1 MFFLRFHYTILK
13 LLLFLFGSHHFN
25 TYRAFKKIAPAV
37 DKSMLGNTF
46 LKKINSIPQRIHKMK
61 GGYNMA
67 VADKFSG
74 LDMKNLIGGPLSAAD
89 ASVQLAQS
97 TADFINSVGFDESGK
112 VRNMDFG
119 YEKRV
124 NNDDG
129 TVDLQEMKIQVPM
142 IAITPI
148 PNLQVDSVNVT
159 IGMEVKESEQSESS
173 TDVSAAD

>member
-1 MFFLRFHYTILK
+1 
-13 LLLFLFGSHHFN
+13 
-25 TYRAFKKIAPAV
+25 
-37 DKSMLGNTF
+37 
-46 LKKINSIPQRIHKMK
+46 
-61 GGYNMA
+61 MA

-74 LDMKNLIGGPLSAAD
+74 LDMKNLIGGPLSAAAD

-159 IGMEVKESEQSESS
+159 FGMEVKESEQSESS
-173 TDVSAAD
+173 TDVSAALSGSGSILGF